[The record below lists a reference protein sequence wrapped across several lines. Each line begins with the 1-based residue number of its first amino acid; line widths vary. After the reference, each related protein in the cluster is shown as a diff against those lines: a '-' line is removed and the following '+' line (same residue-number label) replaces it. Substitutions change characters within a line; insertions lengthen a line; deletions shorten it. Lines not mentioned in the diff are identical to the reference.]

1 MLNFCTHLNQILL
14 QSLMADQFRAS
25 GKIFIVVG
33 TITLIFLILSA
44 YLVSLDLKLKKL
56 EKHISDNQK

>member
-1 MLNFCTHLNQILL
+1 
-14 QSLMADQFRAS
+14 MADQFRAS